1 MNGIIILAAGPSSR
15 LGKPK
20 QLLAYH
26 NKSLLRHVTEE
37 AIHSETG
44 PVIVVVGA
52 NTTAVAAELRGADT
66 LITVNAG
73 WTEGMAA
80 SIRHGLAEMLKI
92 LPDLDTA
99 ILAVCDQ
106 PFVEA
111 SLFRQLLA
119 QATATGKGIVAS
131 AYEETQGTPVLFDKK
146 YFPTL
151 LELQGQ
157 QGAKKLLVQ
166 HPEDVA
172 SIPFPNGQI
181 DIDTPEDYQSLPQ

>member
-20 QLLAYH
+20 QLLAYR
-26 NKSLLRHVTEE
+26 NRSLLRHVTEE
-37 AIHSETG
+37 AINSETG

-52 NTTAVAAELRGADT
+52 NPTAVAAELKGADT

-73 WTEGMAA
+73 WSEGMAA
-80 SIRHGLAEMLKI
+80 SIRHGLEEILKI
-92 LPDLDTA
+92 LPDLDTV

-106 PFVEA
+106 PFVNA
-111 SLFRQLLA
+111 ALFRQLLA

-131 AYEETQGTPVLFDKK
+131 AYEGTQGTPVLFDKK
-146 YFPTL
+146 YFTL
-151 LELQGQ
+151 LLGLRGQ
-157 QGAKKLLVQ
+157 QGAKKLLTL

-172 SIPFPNGQI
+172 GIPFTNGQI